1 MPDKLPTVPPVI
13 VAVLLLSMIGTSLA
27 SAQTANNTEA
37 RPLAGQMC
45 PSGSYVIGFDTA
57 GNIVC
62 SQVCGNGALD
72 AGEDC
77 DDGNTQSDD
86 GCSASCQSESAAA
99 GGQQDTVPAAQ
110 TAAAAAAAGA
120 AVAVPAPSAP
130 LAITDVEPPS
140 VVFGTREL
148 TIKISGT
155 GFNSA
160 TVVLFAGS
168 TYQPTV
174 NATGTELHVTLP
186 TRWLALGNYA
196 IKVSNGSGEAVTKKK
211 GLVVY

>member
-1 MPDKLPTVPPVI
+1 
-13 VAVLLLSMIGTSLA
+13 
-27 SAQTANNTEA
+27 
-37 RPLAGQMC
+37 
-45 PSGSYVIGFDTA
+45 
-57 GNIVC
+57 
-62 SQVCGNGALD
+62 
-72 AGEDC
+72 
-77 DDGNTQSDD
+77 
-86 GCSASCQSESAAA
+86 
-99 GGQQDTVPAAQ
+99 
-110 TAAAAAAAGA
+110 
-120 AVAVPAPSAP
+120 
-130 LAITDVEPPS
+130 

-174 NATGTELHVTLP
+174 NSTGTELQVTLP